1 MQDTANAFD
10 DSMLDLS
17 DDEWLE
23 RLSQIGEE
31 HGYFQPLG
39 DQHCAVFIDQKPQ
52 LLVTFETLTSA
63 QTSTD
68 LGQPMGFDLVRA
80 LGWSHLA
87 LISDGDTW
95 FRRDHVYGFFD
106 RLIDDGFFEEFDNV
120 VFYGKGS
127 CGYAAAAY
135 SVACPGSTVIAIQ
148 PQATL
153 EPRLT
158 HWDER
163 FHPIRMT
170 SFTDRYGF
178 APDMLEAAE
187 RAFVIYDPA
196 DTFDSMHAALYRRPN
211 VTPVRLHHMGEDLET
226 HLVEMQILYRML
238 AKAMSRKL
246 TPGAMFKLLRA
257 RREYLV
263 YLRTLA
269 LNLRH
274 RDRPAYE
281 ALVLRNITRR
291 MRAPR
296 LAQRLRELEAEAEKG
311 RLHIPGEHA

>member
-23 RLSQIGEE
+23 RLVEIGEE

-39 DQHCAVFIDQKPQ
+39 DEHLAVFIDKKPQ
-52 LLVTFETLTSA
+52 LLVTFETLNSA

-95 FRRDHVYGFFD
+95 FRADPVYGLFD

-127 CGYAAAAY
+127 CGYAAAAF

-153 EPRLT
+153 EPQLT
-158 HWDER
+158 NWDER

-187 RAFVIYDPA
+187 RGYIIYNPA
-196 DTFDSMHAALYRRPN
+196 DTYDSMHAALFRRPN
-211 VTPVRLHHMGEDLET
+211 VTPVRLHHMADDLEH

-238 AKAMSRKL
+238 AKAMSGKL
-246 TPGAMFKLLRA
+246 DPNAMHRLMRA

-263 YLRTLA
+263 YLRALA
-269 LNLRH
+269 SDLRQ
-274 RDRPAYE
+274 RRRNSYE
-281 ALVLRNITRR
+281 ALVLRSITSR

-296 LAQRLRELEAEAEKG
+296 LAQRLRELEAAAERG
-311 RLHIPGEHA
+311 RIHIPGQAS

>member
-1 MQDTANAFD
+1 MLETENAFD

-17 DDEWLE
+17 DDEWLI
-23 RLSQIGEE
+23 RLAEIGEE
-31 HGYFQPLG
+31 EGYFQHLG
-39 DQHCAVFIDQKPQ
+39 ERHSAVFIDKKPQ
-52 LLVTFETLTSA
+52 LLVTFETMASA

-68 LGQPMGFDLVRA
+68 QGQPMGFDLVRA

-95 FRRDHVYGFFD
+95 FRHDAVYGLFD

-127 CGYAAAAY
+127 CGYAAAAF
-135 SVACPGSTVIAIQ
+135 SVSCPGSTVIAIQ

-163 FHPIRMT
+163 FHPLRLL

-187 RAFVIYDPA
+187 RAFIMYDPA
-196 DTFDSMHAALYRRPN
+196 DTFDAMHAALYRRPN
-211 VTPVRLHHMGEDLET
+211 VTPIRLHHMGGDLES

-238 AKAMSRKL
+238 AKAMSRTL
-246 TPGAMFKLLRA
+246 TPTAMYKLMRA
-257 RREYLV
+257 RRDHLT
-263 YLRTLA
+263 YLRA
-269 LNLRH
+269 FAHDLRQRERH
-274 RDRPAYE
+274 TYE

-296 LAQRLRELEAEAEKG
+296 LAQRLRDLEAQAEKG
-311 RLHIPGEHA
+311 KLHIPEEVS